1 MYCKIIKAKS
11 KDLFIIYNLTAP
23 ERGQLIKG
31 NTMEHQLT
39 YMDIKRKEQ
48 RKTDFNE
55 NIKGIVGAL
64 ALFALYAIVSTMD
77 YQDCLRGASC

>member
-1 MYCKIIKAKS
+1 MKKK
-11 KDLFIIYNLTAP
+11 KPQENLNLIAP
-23 ERGQLIKG
+23 ERGHLIKG

-77 YQDCLRGASC
+77 YQDCLRGATSC

>member
-1 MYCKIIKAKS
+1 MQSAKKKLQ
-11 KDLFIIYNLTAP
+11 KDKPIAP

-48 RKTDFNE
+48 QVSDKRE
-55 NIKGIVGAL
+55 NIKGIVAAV
-64 ALFALYAIVSTMD
+64 ALFTIYAIVSTMD
-77 YQDCLRGASC
+77 YQDCLRGATSC

>member
-1 MYCKIIKAKS
+1 MPFGEQMPSNK
-11 KDLFIIYNLTAP
+11 TAP
-23 ERGQLIKG
+23 ERGHLIKG

-77 YQDCLRGASC
+77 YQDCLRGATC

>member
-1 MYCKIIKAKS
+1 
-11 KDLFIIYNLTAP
+11 
-23 ERGQLIKG
+23 
-31 NTMEHQLT
+31 MEHQLT

-48 RKTDFNE
+48 RVSDKRE

-77 YQDCLRGASC
+77 YQDCLRGATSC

>member
-1 MYCKIIKAKS
+1 MQNAK
-11 KDLFIIYNLTAP
+11 KNWLEDNLIAP

-77 YQDCLRGASC
+77 YQDCLRGATC

>member
-1 MYCKIIKAKS
+1 M
-11 KDLFIIYNLTAP
+11 LTRQNNLIAP
-23 ERGQLIKG
+23 ERGHLIKG

-77 YQDCLRGASC
+77 YQDCLRGATSC

>member
-1 MYCKIIKAKS
+1 MS
-11 KDLFIIYNLTAP
+11 KDLYITYNLIAP
-23 ERGQLIKG
+23 ERRQLIKG

-77 YQDCLRGASC
+77 YQDCLRGATC